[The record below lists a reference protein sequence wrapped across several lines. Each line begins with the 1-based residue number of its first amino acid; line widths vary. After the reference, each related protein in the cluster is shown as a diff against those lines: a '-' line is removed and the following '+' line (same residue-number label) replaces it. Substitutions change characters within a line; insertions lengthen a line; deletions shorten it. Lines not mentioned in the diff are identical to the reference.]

1 MTTLRNAWKIPELRR
16 KLLFT
21 LFILVIYRLGAAI
34 YIPYINHSALEA
46 WKETA
51 AGSILEY
58 LNIISGDAFSK
69 ATLFALSISP
79 YITASIVMQLLC
91 VAIKPLEELSKS
103 GEEGR
108 KKINNY
114 TRYVTVALGL
124 LTSIGY
130 YFLMRNTYQVVTGD
144 GKTVFGAIVMISCY
158 CAGAALIMW
167 LAEKIN
173 ESGIGNGISIIL
185 FANIVSS
192 IPGMIETSVVA
203 NIRTGIT
210 NIQNGSTVKGIFGI
224 IAVLVGI
231 VAVLAAV
238 AFVVFITE
246 SERRL
251 PVQYAKR
258 VVGRKQYGGQT
269 TYLPIKA
276 NANGVMPLIFAMTV
290 MNVPQMI
297 VEFVSKD
304 SGFRTFYENYLAAG
318 TVVYYIIYAL
328 LIVAFAYFYTT
339 ISFNPVEI
347 SKNLQQNGG
356 TIPGRR
362 PGKDTGDYIKRISNR
377 LTLFGAL
384 FLMVIA
390 IVPSVLLGLFNLD
403 TALSAFGPTSI
414 LIMISVALETS
425 ATLESMM
432 LMRHY
437 KGFLG

>member
-1 MTTLRNAWKIPELRR
+1 MFRTLVNAWKSKDIRTKILYT
-16 KLLFT
+16 LL
-21 LFILVIYRLGAAI
+21 LILLYRLGSYIAI
-34 YIPYINHSALEA
+34 PGVNTASIASSLENYVA
-46 WKETA
+46 VGGFMNLFT
-51 AGSILEY
+51 G
-58 LNIISGDAFSK
+58 GAFSRYS
-69 ATLFALSISP
+69 LFAMGISP
-79 YITASIVMQLLC
+79 YINASIIIQLLT
-91 VAIKPLEELSKS
+91 VAIPALERLSK
-103 GEEGR
+103 EEDGR
-108 KKINNY
+108 SKIEKI
-114 TRYVTVALGL
+114 TRYVGIGLALVQSVSIILAFGEDAVTNASFLTYATIGICCTAGTAL
-124 LTSIGY
+124 L
-130 YFLMRNTYQVVTGD
+130 
-144 GKTVFGAIVMISCY
+144 
-158 CAGAALIMW
+158 MW
-167 LAEKIN
+167 MGERITDK
-173 ESGIGNGISIIL
+173 GIGNGISFLI
-185 FANIVSS
+185 FASIVSS
-192 IPGMIETSVVA
+192 VLPTIIDIVKQVFVMGTYQWWALPILIVV
-203 NIRTGIT
+203 
-210 NIQNGSTVKGIFGI
+210 
-224 IAVLVGI
+224 VLVLTVGI
-231 VAVLAAV
+231 VMVDRA
-238 AFVVFITE
+238 
-246 SERRL
+246 ERRI
-251 PVQYAKR
+251 PIQYAKR

-297 VEFVSKD
+297 VEFVSKE

-403 TALSAFGPTSI
+403 KALSAFGPTSV

>member
-1 MTTLRNAWKIPELRR
+1 MFRTLVNAWKSKDIRTKILYT
-16 KLLFT
+16 LL
-21 LFILVIYRLGAAI
+21 LILLYRLGSYIAIPGVNTASIAA
-34 YIPYINHSALEA
+34 SLENYVA
-46 WKETA
+46 VGGFMNLFT
-51 AGSILEY
+51 G
-58 LNIISGDAFSK
+58 GAFSRYS
-69 ATLFALSISP
+69 LFAMGISP
-79 YITASIVMQLLC
+79 YINASIIMQLLT
-91 VAIKPLEELSKS
+91 VAIPALERLSK
-103 GEEGR
+103 EEDGR
-108 KKINNY
+108 SKIEKI
-114 TRYVTVALGL
+114 TRYVGIGLALVQSVSIILAFGEDAVTNANFLTYATIGICCTAGTAL
-124 LTSIGY
+124 L
-130 YFLMRNTYQVVTGD
+130 
-144 GKTVFGAIVMISCY
+144 
-158 CAGAALIMW
+158 MW
-167 LAEKIN
+167 MGERITDK
-173 ESGIGNGISIIL
+173 GIGNGISFLI
-185 FANIVSS
+185 FASIVSS
-192 IPGMIETSVVA
+192 VLPTIIDIVKQVFVMGTYQWWALPILIVV
-203 NIRTGIT
+203 
-210 NIQNGSTVKGIFGI
+210 
-224 IAVLVGI
+224 VLVLTVGI
-231 VAVLAAV
+231 VMVDRA
-238 AFVVFITE
+238 
-246 SERRL
+246 ERRI
-251 PVQYAKR
+251 PIQYAKR

-276 NANGVMPLIFAMTV
+276 HANGVMPLIFAMTV

>member
-1 MTTLRNAWKIPELRR
+1 MFRTLVNAWKSKDIRTKILYT
-16 KLLFT
+16 LL
-21 LFILVIYRLGAAI
+21 LILLYRLGSYIAIPGVNTASIAA
-34 YIPYINHSALEA
+34 SLENYVA
-46 WKETA
+46 VGGFMNLFT
-51 AGSILEY
+51 G
-58 LNIISGDAFSK
+58 GAFSRYS
-69 ATLFALSISP
+69 LFAMGISP
-79 YITASIVMQLLC
+79 YINASIIMQLLT
-91 VAIKPLEELSKS
+91 VAIPALERLSK
-103 GEEGR
+103 EEDGR
-108 KKINNY
+108 SKIEKI
-114 TRYVTVALGL
+114 TRYVGIGLALVQSVSIILAFGEDAVTNANFLTYATIGICCTAGTAL
-124 LTSIGY
+124 L
-130 YFLMRNTYQVVTGD
+130 
-144 GKTVFGAIVMISCY
+144 
-158 CAGAALIMW
+158 MW
-167 LAEKIN
+167 MGERITDK
-173 ESGIGNGISIIL
+173 GIGNGISFLI
-185 FANIVSS
+185 FASIVSS
-192 IPGMIETSVVA
+192 VLPTIIDIVKQVFVMGTYQWWALPILIVV
-203 NIRTGIT
+203 
-210 NIQNGSTVKGIFGI
+210 
-224 IAVLVGI
+224 VLVLTVGI
-231 VAVLAAV
+231 VMVDRA
-238 AFVVFITE
+238 
-246 SERRL
+246 ERRI
-251 PVQYAKR
+251 PIQYAKR

-297 VEFVSKD
+297 VEFVSKV

>member
-1 MTTLRNAWKIPELRR
+1 MFRTLVNAWKSKDIRTKILYT
-16 KLLFT
+16 LL
-21 LFILVIYRLGAAI
+21 LILLYRLGSYIAI
-34 YIPYINHSALEA
+34 PGVNTASIASSLENYVA
-46 WKETA
+46 VGGFMNLFT
-51 AGSILEY
+51 G
-58 LNIISGDAFSK
+58 GAFSRYS
-69 ATLFALSISP
+69 LFAMGISP
-79 YITASIVMQLLC
+79 YINASIIIQLLT
-91 VAIKPLEELSKS
+91 VAIPALERLSK
-103 GEEGR
+103 EEDGR
-108 KKINNY
+108 SKIEKI
-114 TRYVTVALGL
+114 TRYVGIGLALVQSVSIILAFGEDAVTNASFLTYATIGICCTAGTAL
-124 LTSIGY
+124 L
-130 YFLMRNTYQVVTGD
+130 
-144 GKTVFGAIVMISCY
+144 
-158 CAGAALIMW
+158 MW
-167 LAEKIN
+167 MGERITDK
-173 ESGIGNGISIIL
+173 GIGNGISFLI
-185 FANIVSS
+185 FASIVSS
-192 IPGMIETSVVA
+192 VLPTIIDIVKQVFVMGTYQWWALPILIVV
-203 NIRTGIT
+203 
-210 NIQNGSTVKGIFGI
+210 
-224 IAVLVGI
+224 VLVLTVGI
-231 VAVLAAV
+231 VMVDRA
-238 AFVVFITE
+238 
-246 SERRL
+246 ERRI
-251 PVQYAKR
+251 PIQYAKR

-297 VEFVSKD
+297 VEFVSKE

-403 TALSAFGPTSI
+403 KALSAFGPTSI

>member
-1 MTTLRNAWKIPELRR
+1 MFRTLVNAWKSKDIRTKILYT
-16 KLLFT
+16 LL
-21 LFILVIYRLGAAI
+21 LILLYRLGSYIAIPGVNTASIAA
-34 YIPYINHSALEA
+34 SLENYVA
-46 WKETA
+46 VGGFMNLFT
-51 AGSILEY
+51 G
-58 LNIISGDAFSK
+58 GAFSRYS
-69 ATLFALSISP
+69 LFAMGISP
-79 YITASIVMQLLC
+79 YINASIIIQLLT
-91 VAIKPLEELSKS
+91 VAIPALERLSK
-103 GEEGR
+103 EEDGR
-108 KKINNY
+108 SKIEKI
-114 TRYVTVALGL
+114 TRYVGIGLALVQSVSIILAFGKDAVTNANFLTYATIGICCTAGTAL
-124 LTSIGY
+124 L
-130 YFLMRNTYQVVTGD
+130 
-144 GKTVFGAIVMISCY
+144 
-158 CAGAALIMW
+158 MW
-167 LAEKIN
+167 MGERITDK
-173 ESGIGNGISIIL
+173 GIGNGISFLI
-185 FANIVSS
+185 FASIVSS
-192 IPGMIETSVVA
+192 VLPTIIDIVKQVFVMGTYQWWALPILIVV
-203 NIRTGIT
+203 
-210 NIQNGSTVKGIFGI
+210 
-224 IAVLVGI
+224 VLVLTVGI
-231 VAVLAAV
+231 VMVDRA
-238 AFVVFITE
+238 
-246 SERRL
+246 ERRI
-251 PVQYAKR
+251 PIQYAKR

-297 VEFVSKD
+297 VEFVSKE

-403 TALSAFGPTSI
+403 KALSAFGPTSV

>member
-1 MTTLRNAWKIPELRR
+1 MFRTLVNAWKSKDIRTKILYT
-16 KLLFT
+16 LL
-21 LFILVIYRLGAAI
+21 LILLYRLGSYIAIPGVNTASIAA
-34 YIPYINHSALEA
+34 SLENYVA
-46 WKETA
+46 VGGFMNLFT
-51 AGSILEY
+51 G
-58 LNIISGDAFSK
+58 GAFSRYS
-69 ATLFALSISP
+69 LFAMGISP
-79 YITASIVMQLLC
+79 YINASIIMQLLT
-91 VAIKPLEELSKS
+91 VAIPALERLSK
-103 GEEGR
+103 EEDGR
-108 KKINNY
+108 SKIEKI
-114 TRYVTVALGL
+114 TRYVGIGLALVQSVSIILAFGEDAVTNANFLTYATIGICCTAGTAL
-124 LTSIGY
+124 L
-130 YFLMRNTYQVVTGD
+130 
-144 GKTVFGAIVMISCY
+144 
-158 CAGAALIMW
+158 MW
-167 LAEKIN
+167 MGERITDK
-173 ESGIGNGISIIL
+173 GIGNGISFLI
-185 FANIVSS
+185 FASIVSS
-192 IPGMIETSVVA
+192 VLPTIIDIVKRVFVMGTYQWWALPILIVV
-203 NIRTGIT
+203 
-210 NIQNGSTVKGIFGI
+210 
-224 IAVLVGI
+224 VLVLTVGI
-231 VAVLAAV
+231 VMVDRA
-238 AFVVFITE
+238 
-246 SERRL
+246 ERRI
-251 PVQYAKR
+251 PIQYAKR

>member
-1 MTTLRNAWKIPELRR
+1 MFRTLVNAWKSKDIRTKILYT
-16 KLLFT
+16 LL
-21 LFILVIYRLGAAI
+21 LILLYRLGSFIAI
-34 YIPYINHSALEA
+34 PGVN
-46 WKETA
+46 TA
-51 AGSILEY
+51 SITESLKNY
-58 LNIISGDAFSK
+58 VAVGGFMNLFTGGAFSRYS
-69 ATLFALSISP
+69 LFAMGISP
-79 YITASIVMQLLC
+79 YINASIIIQLLT
-91 VAIKPLEELSKS
+91 VAIPALERLSK
-103 GEEGR
+103 EEDGR
-108 KKINNY
+108 SKIEKI
-114 TRYVTVALGL
+114 TRYVGIGLALVQSVSIILAFGEDAVTNANFLTYATIGICCTAGTAL
-124 LTSIGY
+124 L
-130 YFLMRNTYQVVTGD
+130 
-144 GKTVFGAIVMISCY
+144 
-158 CAGAALIMW
+158 MW
-167 LAEKIN
+167 MGERITDK
-173 ESGIGNGISIIL
+173 GIGNGISFLI
-185 FANIVSS
+185 FASIVSS
-192 IPGMIETSVVA
+192 VLPTIIDIVKQVFGGRYLWWALPILIVV
-203 NIRTGIT
+203 
-210 NIQNGSTVKGIFGI
+210 
-224 IAVLVGI
+224 VLVLTVGI
-231 VAVLAAV
+231 VMVDRA
-238 AFVVFITE
+238 
-246 SERRL
+246 ERRI
-251 PVQYAKR
+251 PIQYAKR

-403 TALSAFGPTSI
+403 TALSAFGPTSV

>member
-1 MTTLRNAWKIPELRR
+1 MFRTLVNAWKSKDIRTKILYT
-16 KLLFT
+16 LL
-21 LFILVIYRLGAAI
+21 LILLYRLGSYIAIPGVNTASIAA
-34 YIPYINHSALEA
+34 SLENYVA
-46 WKETA
+46 VGGFMNLFT
-51 AGSILEY
+51 G
-58 LNIISGDAFSK
+58 GAFSRYS
-69 ATLFALSISP
+69 LFAMGISP
-79 YITASIVMQLLC
+79 YINASIIMQLLT
-91 VAIKPLEELSKS
+91 VAIPALERLSK
-103 GEEGR
+103 EEDGR
-108 KKINNY
+108 SKIEKI
-114 TRYVTVALGL
+114 TRYVGIGLALVQSVSIILAFGEDAVTNANFLTYATIGICCTAGTAL
-124 LTSIGY
+124 L
-130 YFLMRNTYQVVTGD
+130 
-144 GKTVFGAIVMISCY
+144 
-158 CAGAALIMW
+158 MW
-167 LAEKIN
+167 MGERITDK
-173 ESGIGNGISIIL
+173 GIGNGISFLI
-185 FANIVSS
+185 FASIVSS
-192 IPGMIETSVVA
+192 VLPTIIDIVKKVFVMGTYQWWALPILIVV
-203 NIRTGIT
+203 
-210 NIQNGSTVKGIFGI
+210 
-224 IAVLVGI
+224 VLVLTVGI
-231 VAVLAAV
+231 VMVDRA
-238 AFVVFITE
+238 
-246 SERRL
+246 ERRI
-251 PVQYAKR
+251 PIQYAKR

>member
-1 MTTLRNAWKIPELRR
+1 MFRTLVNAWKSKDIRTKILYT
-16 KLLFT
+16 LL
-21 LFILVIYRLGAAI
+21 LILLYRLGSYIAIPGVNTASIAA
-34 YIPYINHSALEA
+34 SLENYVA
-46 WKETA
+46 VGGFMNLFT
-51 AGSILEY
+51 G
-58 LNIISGDAFSK
+58 GAFSRYS
-69 ATLFALSISP
+69 LFAMGISP
-79 YITASIVMQLLC
+79 YINASIIIQLLT
-91 VAIKPLEELSKS
+91 VAIPALERLSK
-103 GEEGR
+103 EEDGR
-108 KKINNY
+108 SKIEKI
-114 TRYVTVALGL
+114 TRYVGIGLALVQSVSIILAFGEDAVTNANFLTYATIGICCTAGTAL
-124 LTSIGY
+124 L
-130 YFLMRNTYQVVTGD
+130 
-144 GKTVFGAIVMISCY
+144 
-158 CAGAALIMW
+158 MW
-167 LAEKIN
+167 MGERITDK
-173 ESGIGNGISIIL
+173 GIGNGISFLI
-185 FANIVSS
+185 FASIVSS
-192 IPGMIETSVVA
+192 VLPTIIDIVKQVFVMGTYQWWALPILIVV
-203 NIRTGIT
+203 
-210 NIQNGSTVKGIFGI
+210 
-224 IAVLVGI
+224 VLVLTVGI
-231 VAVLAAV
+231 VMVDRA
-238 AFVVFITE
+238 
-246 SERRL
+246 ERRI
-251 PVQYAKR
+251 PIQYAKR

-403 TALSAFGPTSI
+403 KALSAFGPTSI

>member
-1 MTTLRNAWKIPELRR
+1 MFRTLVNAWKSKDIRTKILYT
-16 KLLFT
+16 LL
-21 LFILVIYRLGAAI
+21 LILLYRLGSYIAIPGVNTASIAA
-34 YIPYINHSALEA
+34 SLENYVA
-46 WKETA
+46 VGGFMNLFT
-51 AGSILEY
+51 G
-58 LNIISGDAFSK
+58 GAFSRYS
-69 ATLFALSISP
+69 LFAMGISP
-79 YITASIVMQLLC
+79 YINASIIMQLLT
-91 VAIKPLEELSKS
+91 VAIPALERLSK
-103 GEEGR
+103 EEDGR
-108 KKINNY
+108 SKIEKI
-114 TRYVTVALGL
+114 TRYVGIGLALVQSVSIILAFGEDAVTNANFLTYATIGICCTAGTAL
-124 LTSIGY
+124 L
-130 YFLMRNTYQVVTGD
+130 
-144 GKTVFGAIVMISCY
+144 
-158 CAGAALIMW
+158 MW
-167 LAEKIN
+167 MGERITDK
-173 ESGIGNGISIIL
+173 GIGNGISFLI
-185 FANIVSS
+185 FASIVSS
-192 IPGMIETSVVA
+192 VLPTIIDIVKQVFVMGTYQWWALPILIVV
-203 NIRTGIT
+203 
-210 NIQNGSTVKGIFGI
+210 
-224 IAVLVGI
+224 VLVLTVGI
-231 VAVLAAV
+231 VMVDRA
-238 AFVVFITE
+238 
-246 SERRL
+246 ERRI
-251 PVQYAKR
+251 PIQYAKR

-403 TALSAFGPTSI
+403 KALSAFGPTSI
-414 LIMISVALETS
+414 LNMISVALETS

>member
-1 MTTLRNAWKIPELRR
+1 MFRTLVNAWKSKDIRTKILYT
-16 KLLFT
+16 LL
-21 LFILVIYRLGAAI
+21 LILLYRLGSYIAIPGVNTASIAA
-34 YIPYINHSALEA
+34 SLENYVA
-46 WKETA
+46 VGGFMNLFT
-51 AGSILEY
+51 G
-58 LNIISGDAFSK
+58 GAFSRYS
-69 ATLFALSISP
+69 LFAMGISP
-79 YITASIVMQLLC
+79 YINASIIIQLLT
-91 VAIKPLEELSKS
+91 VAIPALERLSK
-103 GEEGR
+103 EEDGR
-108 KKINNY
+108 SKIEKI
-114 TRYVTVALGL
+114 TRYVGIGLALVQSVSIILAFGEDAVTNANFLTYATIGICCTAGTAL
-124 LTSIGY
+124 L
-130 YFLMRNTYQVVTGD
+130 
-144 GKTVFGAIVMISCY
+144 
-158 CAGAALIMW
+158 MW
-167 LAEKIN
+167 MGERITDK
-173 ESGIGNGISIIL
+173 GIGNGISFLI
-185 FANIVSS
+185 FASIVSS
-192 IPGMIETSVVA
+192 VLPTIIDIVKQVFVMGTYQWWALPILIVV
-203 NIRTGIT
+203 
-210 NIQNGSTVKGIFGI
+210 
-224 IAVLVGI
+224 VLVLTVGI
-231 VAVLAAV
+231 VMVDRA
-238 AFVVFITE
+238 
-246 SERRL
+246 ERRI
-251 PVQYAKR
+251 PIQYAKR

>member
-1 MTTLRNAWKIPELRR
+1 MLRTLVNAWKSKDIRTKILYT
-16 KLLFT
+16 LL
-21 LFILVIYRLGAAI
+21 LILLYRLGSYIAIPGVNTASIAA
-34 YIPYINHSALEA
+34 SLENYVA
-46 WKETA
+46 VGGFMNLFT
-51 AGSILEY
+51 G
-58 LNIISGDAFSK
+58 GAFSRYS
-69 ATLFALSISP
+69 LFAMGISP
-79 YITASIVMQLLC
+79 YINASIIMQLLT
-91 VAIKPLEELSKS
+91 VAIPALERLSK
-103 GEEGR
+103 EEDGR
-108 KKINNY
+108 SKIEKI
-114 TRYVTVALGL
+114 TRYVGIGLALVQSVSIILAFGEDAVTNANFLTYATIGICCTAGTAL
-124 LTSIGY
+124 L
-130 YFLMRNTYQVVTGD
+130 
-144 GKTVFGAIVMISCY
+144 
-158 CAGAALIMW
+158 MW
-167 LAEKIN
+167 MGERITDK
-173 ESGIGNGISIIL
+173 GIGNGISFLI
-185 FANIVSS
+185 FASIVSS
-192 IPGMIETSVVA
+192 VLPTIIDIVKQVFVMGTYQWWALPILIVV
-203 NIRTGIT
+203 
-210 NIQNGSTVKGIFGI
+210 
-224 IAVLVGI
+224 VLVLTVGI
-231 VAVLAAV
+231 VMVDRA
-238 AFVVFITE
+238 
-246 SERRL
+246 ERRI
-251 PVQYAKR
+251 PIQYAKR

>member
-1 MTTLRNAWKIPELRR
+1 MFRTLVNAWKSKDIRTKILYT
-16 KLLFT
+16 LL
-21 LFILVIYRLGAAI
+21 LILLYRLGSYIAIPGVNTASIAA
-34 YIPYINHSALEA
+34 SLENYVA
-46 WKETA
+46 VGGFMNLFT
-51 AGSILEY
+51 G
-58 LNIISGDAFSK
+58 GAFSRYS
-69 ATLFALSISP
+69 LFAMGISP
-79 YITASIVMQLLC
+79 YINASIIMQLLT
-91 VAIKPLEELSKS
+91 VAIPALERLSK
-103 GEEGR
+103 EEDGR
-108 KKINNY
+108 SKIEKI
-114 TRYVTVALGL
+114 TRYVGIGLALVQSVSIILAFGEDAVTNANFLTYATIGICCTAGTAL
-124 LTSIGY
+124 L
-130 YFLMRNTYQVVTGD
+130 
-144 GKTVFGAIVMISCY
+144 
-158 CAGAALIMW
+158 MW
-167 LAEKIN
+167 MGERITDK
-173 ESGIGNGISIIL
+173 GIGNGISFLI
-185 FANIVSS
+185 FASIVSS
-192 IPGMIETSVVA
+192 VLPTIIDIVKQVFVMGTYQWWALPILIVV
-203 NIRTGIT
+203 
-210 NIQNGSTVKGIFGI
+210 
-224 IAVLVGI
+224 VLVLTVGI
-231 VAVLAAV
+231 VMVDRA
-238 AFVVFITE
+238 
-246 SERRL
+246 ERRI
-251 PVQYAKR
+251 PIQYAKR

-437 KGFLG
+437 KEFLG

>member
-1 MTTLRNAWKIPELRR
+1 MFMTLVNAWKSKDIRTKILYT
-16 KLLFT
+16 LL
-21 LFILVIYRLGAAI
+21 LILLYRLGSYIAIPGVNTASIAA
-34 YIPYINHSALEA
+34 SLENYVA
-46 WKETA
+46 VGGFMNLFT
-51 AGSILEY
+51 G
-58 LNIISGDAFSK
+58 GAFSRYS
-69 ATLFALSISP
+69 LFAMGISP
-79 YITASIVMQLLC
+79 YINASIIMQLLT
-91 VAIKPLEELSKS
+91 VAIPALERLSK
-103 GEEGR
+103 EEDGR
-108 KKINNY
+108 SKIEKI
-114 TRYVTVALGL
+114 TRYVGIGLALVQSVSIILAFGEDAVTNANFLTYATIGICCTAGTAL
-124 LTSIGY
+124 L
-130 YFLMRNTYQVVTGD
+130 
-144 GKTVFGAIVMISCY
+144 
-158 CAGAALIMW
+158 MW
-167 LAEKIN
+167 MGERITDK
-173 ESGIGNGISIIL
+173 GIGNGISFLI
-185 FANIVSS
+185 FASIVSS
-192 IPGMIETSVVA
+192 VLPTIIDIVKRVFVMGTYQWWALPILIVV
-203 NIRTGIT
+203 
-210 NIQNGSTVKGIFGI
+210 
-224 IAVLVGI
+224 VLVLTVGI
-231 VAVLAAV
+231 VMVDRA
-238 AFVVFITE
+238 
-246 SERRL
+246 ERRI
-251 PVQYAKR
+251 PIQYAKR

>member
-1 MTTLRNAWKIPELRR
+1 MFRTLVNAWKSKDLRTKR
-16 KLLFT
+16 LYTLL
-21 LFILVIYRLGAAI
+21 LILLYRLGSYITIPGVNTASIAA
-34 YIPYINHSALEA
+34 SLENYVA
-46 WKETA
+46 VGGFMNLFT
-51 AGSILEY
+51 G
-58 LNIISGDAFSK
+58 GAFSRYS
-69 ATLFALSISP
+69 LFAMGISP
-79 YITASIVMQLLC
+79 YINASIIMQLLT
-91 VAIKPLEELSKS
+91 VAIPALERLSK
-103 GEEGR
+103 EEDGR
-108 KKINNY
+108 SKIEKI
-114 TRYVTVALGL
+114 TRYVGIGLALVQSVSIILAFGEDAVTNANFLTYATIGICCTAGTAL
-124 LTSIGY
+124 L
-130 YFLMRNTYQVVTGD
+130 
-144 GKTVFGAIVMISCY
+144 
-158 CAGAALIMW
+158 MW
-167 LAEKIN
+167 MGERITDK
-173 ESGIGNGISIIL
+173 GIGNGISFLI
-185 FANIVSS
+185 FASIVSS
-192 IPGMIETSVVA
+192 VLPTIIDIVKQVFVMGTYQWWALPILIVV
-203 NIRTGIT
+203 
-210 NIQNGSTVKGIFGI
+210 
-224 IAVLVGI
+224 VLVLTVGI
-231 VAVLAAV
+231 VMVDRA
-238 AFVVFITE
+238 
-246 SERRL
+246 ERRI
-251 PVQYAKR
+251 PIQYAKR

>member
-1 MTTLRNAWKIPELRR
+1 MFRTLVNAWKSKDIRTKILYT
-16 KLLFT
+16 LL
-21 LFILVIYRLGAAI
+21 LILLYRLGSYIAI
-34 YIPYINHSALEA
+34 PGVNTASIASSLENYVA
-46 WKETA
+46 VGGFMNLFT
-51 AGSILEY
+51 G
-58 LNIISGDAFSK
+58 GAFSRYS
-69 ATLFALSISP
+69 LFAMGISP
-79 YITASIVMQLLC
+79 YINASIIIQLLT
-91 VAIKPLEELSKS
+91 VAIPALERLSK
-103 GEEGR
+103 EEDGR
-108 KKINNY
+108 SKIEKI
-114 TRYVTVALGL
+114 TRYVGIGLALVQSVSIILAFGEDAVTNASFLTYATIGICCTAGTAL
-124 LTSIGY
+124 L
-130 YFLMRNTYQVVTGD
+130 
-144 GKTVFGAIVMISCY
+144 
-158 CAGAALIMW
+158 MW
-167 LAEKIN
+167 MGERITDK
-173 ESGIGNGISIIL
+173 GIGNGISFLI
-185 FANIVSS
+185 FASIVSS
-192 IPGMIETSVVA
+192 VLPTIIDIVKQVFVMGKYQWWALPILIVV
-203 NIRTGIT
+203 
-210 NIQNGSTVKGIFGI
+210 
-224 IAVLVGI
+224 VLVLTVGI
-231 VAVLAAV
+231 VMVDRA
-238 AFVVFITE
+238 
-246 SERRL
+246 ERRI
-251 PVQYAKR
+251 PIQYAKR

-297 VEFVSKD
+297 VEFVSKE

-403 TALSAFGPTSI
+403 KALSAFGPTSV

>member
-1 MTTLRNAWKIPELRR
+1 MMFRTLVNAWKSKDIRTKILYT
-16 KLLFT
+16 LL
-21 LFILVIYRLGAAI
+21 LILLYRLGSYIAIPGVNTASIAA
-34 YIPYINHSALEA
+34 SLENYVA
-46 WKETA
+46 VGGFMNLFT
-51 AGSILEY
+51 G
-58 LNIISGDAFSK
+58 GAFSRYS
-69 ATLFALSISP
+69 LFAMGISP
-79 YITASIVMQLLC
+79 YINASIIMQLLT
-91 VAIKPLEELSKS
+91 VAIPALERLSK
-103 GEEGR
+103 EEDGR
-108 KKINNY
+108 SKIEKI
-114 TRYVTVALGL
+114 TRYVGIGLALVQSVSIILAFGEDAVTNANFLTYATIGICCTAGTAL
-124 LTSIGY
+124 L
-130 YFLMRNTYQVVTGD
+130 
-144 GKTVFGAIVMISCY
+144 
-158 CAGAALIMW
+158 MW
-167 LAEKIN
+167 MGERITDK
-173 ESGIGNGISIIL
+173 GIGNGISFLI
-185 FANIVSS
+185 FASIVSS
-192 IPGMIETSVVA
+192 VLPTIIDIVKQVFVMGTYQWWALPILIVV
-203 NIRTGIT
+203 
-210 NIQNGSTVKGIFGI
+210 
-224 IAVLVGI
+224 VLVLTVGI
-231 VAVLAAV
+231 VMVDRA
-238 AFVVFITE
+238 
-246 SERRL
+246 ERRI
-251 PVQYAKR
+251 PIQYAKR

-403 TALSAFGPTSI
+403 KALSAFGPTSI

>member
-1 MTTLRNAWKIPELRR
+1 MFRTLVNAWKSKDIRTKILYT
-16 KLLFT
+16 LL
-21 LFILVIYRLGAAI
+21 LILLYRLGSYIAIPGVNTASIAA
-34 YIPYINHSALEA
+34 SLENYVA
-46 WKETA
+46 VGGFMNLFT
-51 AGSILEY
+51 G
-58 LNIISGDAFSK
+58 GAFSRYS
-69 ATLFALSISP
+69 LFAMGISP
-79 YITASIVMQLLC
+79 YINASIIMQLLT
-91 VAIKPLEELSKS
+91 VAIPALERLSK
-103 GEEGR
+103 EEDGR
-108 KKINNY
+108 SKIEKI
-114 TRYVTVALGL
+114 TRYVGIGLALVQSVSIILAFGEDAVTNANFLTYATIGICCTAGTAL
-124 LTSIGY
+124 L
-130 YFLMRNTYQVVTGD
+130 
-144 GKTVFGAIVMISCY
+144 
-158 CAGAALIMW
+158 MW
-167 LAEKIN
+167 MGERITDK
-173 ESGIGNGISIIL
+173 GIGNGISFLI
-185 FANIVSS
+185 FASIVSS
-192 IPGMIETSVVA
+192 VLPTIIDIVKQVFVMGTYQWWALPILIVV
-203 NIRTGIT
+203 
-210 NIQNGSTVKGIFGI
+210 
-224 IAVLVGI
+224 VLVLTVGI
-231 VAVLAAV
+231 VMVDRA
-238 AFVVFITE
+238 
-246 SERRL
+246 ERRI
-251 PVQYAKR
+251 PIQYAKR

-403 TALSAFGPTSI
+403 KALSAFGPTSV

>member
-1 MTTLRNAWKIPELRR
+1 MFRTLVNAWKSKDIRTKILYT
-16 KLLFT
+16 LL
-21 LFILVIYRLGAAI
+21 LILLYRLGSYIAIPGVNTASIAA
-34 YIPYINHSALEA
+34 SLENYVA
-46 WKETA
+46 VGGFMNLFT
-51 AGSILEY
+51 G
-58 LNIISGDAFSK
+58 GAFSRYS
-69 ATLFALSISP
+69 LFAMGISP
-79 YITASIVMQLLC
+79 YINASIIMQLLT
-91 VAIKPLEELSKS
+91 VAIPALERLSK
-103 GEEGR
+103 EEDGR
-108 KKINNY
+108 SKIEKI
-114 TRYVTVALGL
+114 TRYVGIGLALVQSVSIILAFGEDAVTNASFLTYATIGICCTAGTAL
-124 LTSIGY
+124 L
-130 YFLMRNTYQVVTGD
+130 
-144 GKTVFGAIVMISCY
+144 
-158 CAGAALIMW
+158 MW
-167 LAEKIN
+167 MGERITDK
-173 ESGIGNGISIIL
+173 GIGNGISFLI
-185 FANIVSS
+185 FASIVSS
-192 IPGMIETSVVA
+192 VLPTIIDIVKQVFVMGTYQWWALPILIVV
-203 NIRTGIT
+203 
-210 NIQNGSTVKGIFGI
+210 
-224 IAVLVGI
+224 VLVLTVGI
-231 VAVLAAV
+231 VMVDRA
-238 AFVVFITE
+238 
-246 SERRL
+246 ERRI
-251 PVQYAKR
+251 PIQYAKR

>member
-1 MTTLRNAWKIPELRR
+1 MFRTLVNAWKSKDIRTKILYT
-16 KLLFT
+16 LL
-21 LFILVIYRLGAAI
+21 LILLYRLGSYIAI
-34 YIPYINHSALEA
+34 PGVN
-46 WKETA
+46 TA
-51 AGSILEY
+51 
-58 LNIISGDAFSK
+58 IITESLKNNYELIGGFMNLFTGGAFSRYS
-69 ATLFALSISP
+69 LFAMGISP
-79 YITASIVMQLLC
+79 YINASIIMQLLT
-91 VAIKPLEELSKS
+91 VAIPALERLSK
-103 GEEGR
+103 EEDGR
-108 KKINNY
+108 SKIEKI
-114 TRYVTVALGL
+114 TRYVGIGLALVQSVSIILAFGEDAVTNANFLTYATIGICCTAGTAL
-124 LTSIGY
+124 L
-130 YFLMRNTYQVVTGD
+130 
-144 GKTVFGAIVMISCY
+144 
-158 CAGAALIMW
+158 MW
-167 LAEKIN
+167 MGERITDK
-173 ESGIGNGISIIL
+173 GIGNGISFLI
-185 FANIVSS
+185 FASIVSS
-192 IPGMIETSVVA
+192 VPPTISNIVDQVFKSGRYYWWALPILIVV
-203 NIRTGIT
+203 
-210 NIQNGSTVKGIFGI
+210 
-224 IAVLVGI
+224 VLVLTVGI
-231 VAVLAAV
+231 VMVDRA
-238 AFVVFITE
+238 
-246 SERRL
+246 ERRI
-251 PVQYAKR
+251 PIQYAKR

>member
-1 MTTLRNAWKIPELRR
+1 MFRTLVNAWKSKDIRTKILYT
-16 KLLFT
+16 LL
-21 LFILVIYRLGAAI
+21 LILLYRLGSYIAIPGVNTASIAA
-34 YIPYINHSALEA
+34 SLENYVA
-46 WKETA
+46 VGGFMNLFT
-51 AGSILEY
+51 G
-58 LNIISGDAFSK
+58 GAFSRYS
-69 ATLFALSISP
+69 LFAMGISP
-79 YITASIVMQLLC
+79 YINASIIMQLLT
-91 VAIKPLEELSKS
+91 VAIPALERLSK
-103 GEEGR
+103 EEDGR
-108 KKINNY
+108 SKIEKI
-114 TRYVTVALGL
+114 TRYVGIGLALVQSVSIILAFGEDAVTNANFLTYATIGICCTAGTAL
-124 LTSIGY
+124 L
-130 YFLMRNTYQVVTGD
+130 
-144 GKTVFGAIVMISCY
+144 
-158 CAGAALIMW
+158 MW
-167 LAEKIN
+167 MGERITDK
-173 ESGIGNGISIIL
+173 GIGNGISFLI
-185 FANIVSS
+185 FASIVSS
-192 IPGMIETSVVA
+192 VLPTIIDIVKQVFVMGTYQWWALPILIVV
-203 NIRTGIT
+203 
-210 NIQNGSTVKGIFGI
+210 
-224 IAVLVGI
+224 VLVLTVGI
-231 VAVLAAV
+231 VMVDRA
-238 AFVVFITE
+238 
-246 SERRL
+246 ERRI
-251 PVQYAKR
+251 PIQYAKR

-269 TYLPIKA
+269 TYLPIKANANGVMPLIKA

-403 TALSAFGPTSI
+403 KALSAFGPTSV

>member
-1 MTTLRNAWKIPELRR
+1 MFRTLVNAWKSKDIRTKILYT
-16 KLLFT
+16 LL
-21 LFILVIYRLGAAI
+21 LILLYRLGSYIAIPGVNTASIAA
-34 YIPYINHSALEA
+34 SLENYVA
-46 WKETA
+46 VGGFMNLFT
-51 AGSILEY
+51 G
-58 LNIISGDAFSK
+58 GAFSRYS
-69 ATLFALSISP
+69 LFAMGISP
-79 YITASIVMQLLC
+79 YINASIIMQLLT
-91 VAIKPLEELSKS
+91 VAIPALERLSK
-103 GEEGR
+103 EEDGR
-108 KKINNY
+108 SKIEKI
-114 TRYVTVALGL
+114 TRYVGIGLALVQSVSIILAFGEDAVTNANFLTYATIGICCTAGTAL
-124 LTSIGY
+124 L
-130 YFLMRNTYQVVTGD
+130 
-144 GKTVFGAIVMISCY
+144 
-158 CAGAALIMW
+158 MW
-167 LAEKIN
+167 MGERITDK
-173 ESGIGNGISIIL
+173 GIGNGISFLI
-185 FANIVSS
+185 FASIVSS
-192 IPGMIETSVVA
+192 VLPTIIDIVKQVFVMGTYQWWALPILIVV
-203 NIRTGIT
+203 
-210 NIQNGSTVKGIFGI
+210 
-224 IAVLVGI
+224 VLVLTVGI
-231 VAVLAAV
+231 VMVDRA
-238 AFVVFITE
+238 
-246 SERRL
+246 ERRI
-251 PVQYAKR
+251 PIQYAKR

-297 VEFVSKD
+297 VEFISKD

-403 TALSAFGPTSI
+403 KALSAFGPTSI

>member
-1 MTTLRNAWKIPELRR
+1 MFRTLVNAWKSKDIRTKILYT
-16 KLLFT
+16 LL
-21 LFILVIYRLGAAI
+21 LILLYRLGSYIAIPGVNTASIAA
-34 YIPYINHSALEA
+34 SLENYVA
-46 WKETA
+46 VGGFMNLFT
-51 AGSILEY
+51 G
-58 LNIISGDAFSK
+58 GAFSRYS
-69 ATLFALSISP
+69 LFAMGISP
-79 YITASIVMQLLC
+79 YINASIIMQLLT
-91 VAIKPLEELSKS
+91 VAIPALERLSK
-103 GEEGR
+103 EEDGR
-108 KKINNY
+108 SKIEKI
-114 TRYVTVALGL
+114 TRYVGIGLALVQSVSIILAFGEDAVTNANFLTYATIGICCTAGTAL
-124 LTSIGY
+124 L
-130 YFLMRNTYQVVTGD
+130 
-144 GKTVFGAIVMISCY
+144 
-158 CAGAALIMW
+158 MW
-167 LAEKIN
+167 MGERITDK
-173 ESGIGNGISIIL
+173 GIGNGISFLI
-185 FANIVSS
+185 FASIVSS
-192 IPGMIETSVVA
+192 VLPTIIDIVKRVFVMGTYQWWALPILIVV
-203 NIRTGIT
+203 
-210 NIQNGSTVKGIFGI
+210 
-224 IAVLVGI
+224 VLVLTIGI
-231 VAVLAAV
+231 VMVDRA
-238 AFVVFITE
+238 
-246 SERRL
+246 ERRI
-251 PVQYAKR
+251 PIQYAKR

-403 TALSAFGPTSI
+403 KALSAFGPTSI

>member
-1 MTTLRNAWKIPELRR
+1 MFRTLVNAWKSKDIRTKILYT
-16 KLLFT
+16 LL
-21 LFILVIYRLGAAI
+21 LILLYRLGSYIAIPGVNTASIAA
-34 YIPYINHSALEA
+34 SLENYVA
-46 WKETA
+46 VGGFMNLFT
-51 AGSILEY
+51 G
-58 LNIISGDAFSK
+58 GAFSRYS
-69 ATLFALSISP
+69 LFAMGISP
-79 YITASIVMQLLC
+79 YINASIIMQLLT
-91 VAIKPLEELSKS
+91 VAIPALERLSK
-103 GEEGR
+103 EEDGR
-108 KKINNY
+108 SKIEKI
-114 TRYVTVALGL
+114 TRYVGIGLALVQSVSIILAFGEDAVTNANFLTYATIGICCTAGTAL
-124 LTSIGY
+124 L
-130 YFLMRNTYQVVTGD
+130 
-144 GKTVFGAIVMISCY
+144 
-158 CAGAALIMW
+158 MW
-167 LAEKIN
+167 MGERITDK
-173 ESGIGNGISIIL
+173 GIGNGISFLI
-185 FANIVSS
+185 FASIVSS
-192 IPGMIETSVVA
+192 VLPTIIDIVKQVFVMGTYQWWALPILIVV
-203 NIRTGIT
+203 
-210 NIQNGSTVKGIFGI
+210 
-224 IAVLVGI
+224 VLVLTVGI
-231 VAVLAAV
+231 VMVDRA
-238 AFVVFITE
+238 
-246 SERRL
+246 ERRI
-251 PVQYAKR
+251 PIQYAKR

-384 FLMVIA
+384 FLMAIA

-403 TALSAFGPTSI
+403 KALSAFGPTSI

>member
-1 MTTLRNAWKIPELRR
+1 MFRTLVNAWKSKDIRTKMLYT
-16 KLLFT
+16 LL
-21 LFILVIYRLGAAI
+21 LILLYRLGSYIAIPGVNTASIAA
-34 YIPYINHSALEA
+34 SLENYVA
-46 WKETA
+46 VGGFMNLFT
-51 AGSILEY
+51 G
-58 LNIISGDAFSK
+58 GAFSRYS
-69 ATLFALSISP
+69 LFAMGISP
-79 YITASIVMQLLC
+79 YINASIIMQLLT
-91 VAIKPLEELSKS
+91 VAIPALERLSK
-103 GEEGR
+103 EEDGR
-108 KKINNY
+108 SKIEKI
-114 TRYVTVALGL
+114 TRYVGIGLALVQSVSIILAFGEDAVTNANFLTYATIGICCTAGTAL
-124 LTSIGY
+124 L
-130 YFLMRNTYQVVTGD
+130 
-144 GKTVFGAIVMISCY
+144 
-158 CAGAALIMW
+158 MW
-167 LAEKIN
+167 MGERITDK
-173 ESGIGNGISIIL
+173 GIGNGISFLI
-185 FANIVSS
+185 FASIVSS
-192 IPGMIETSVVA
+192 VLPTIIDIVKQVFVMGTYQWWALPILIVV
-203 NIRTGIT
+203 
-210 NIQNGSTVKGIFGI
+210 
-224 IAVLVGI
+224 VLVLTVGI
-231 VAVLAAV
+231 VMVDRA
-238 AFVVFITE
+238 
-246 SERRL
+246 ERRI
-251 PVQYAKR
+251 PIQYAKR

-403 TALSAFGPTSI
+403 KALSAFGPTSI

>member
-1 MTTLRNAWKIPELRR
+1 MMFRTLVNAWKSKDIRTKILYT
-16 KLLFT
+16 LL
-21 LFILVIYRLGAAI
+21 LILLYRLGSYIAIPGVNTASIAA
-34 YIPYINHSALEA
+34 SLENYVA
-46 WKETA
+46 VGGFMNLFT
-51 AGSILEY
+51 G
-58 LNIISGDAFSK
+58 GAFSRYS
-69 ATLFALSISP
+69 LFAMGISP
-79 YITASIVMQLLC
+79 YINASIIMQLLT
-91 VAIKPLEELSKS
+91 VAIPALERLSK
-103 GEEGR
+103 EEDGR
-108 KKINNY
+108 SKIEKI
-114 TRYVTVALGL
+114 TRYVGIGLALVQSVSIILAFGEDAVTNANFLTYATIGICCTAGTAL
-124 LTSIGY
+124 L
-130 YFLMRNTYQVVTGD
+130 
-144 GKTVFGAIVMISCY
+144 
-158 CAGAALIMW
+158 MW
-167 LAEKIN
+167 MGERITDK
-173 ESGIGNGISIIL
+173 GIGNGISFLI
-185 FANIVSS
+185 FASIVSS
-192 IPGMIETSVVA
+192 VLPTIIDIVKRVFVMGTYQWWALPILIVV
-203 NIRTGIT
+203 
-210 NIQNGSTVKGIFGI
+210 
-224 IAVLVGI
+224 VLVLTIGI
-231 VAVLAAV
+231 VMVDRA
-238 AFVVFITE
+238 
-246 SERRL
+246 ERRI
-251 PVQYAKR
+251 PIQYAKR

>member
-1 MTTLRNAWKIPELRR
+1 MFRTLVNAWKSKDIRTKILYT
-16 KLLFT
+16 LL
-21 LFILVIYRLGAAI
+21 LILLYRLGSYIAIPGVNTASIAA
-34 YIPYINHSALEA
+34 SLENYVA
-46 WKETA
+46 VGGFMNLFT
-51 AGSILEY
+51 G
-58 LNIISGDAFSK
+58 GAFSRYS
-69 ATLFALSISP
+69 LFEMGISP
-79 YITASIVMQLLC
+79 YINASIIMQLLT
-91 VAIKPLEELSKS
+91 VAIPALERLSK
-103 GEEGR
+103 EEDGR
-108 KKINNY
+108 SKIEKI
-114 TRYVTVALGL
+114 TRYVGIGLALVQSVSIILAFGEDAVTNANFLTYATIGICCTAGTAL
-124 LTSIGY
+124 L
-130 YFLMRNTYQVVTGD
+130 
-144 GKTVFGAIVMISCY
+144 
-158 CAGAALIMW
+158 MW
-167 LAEKIN
+167 MGERITDK
-173 ESGIGNGISIIL
+173 GIGNGISFLI
-185 FANIVSS
+185 FASIVSS
-192 IPGMIETSVVA
+192 VLPTIIDIVKQVFVMGTYQWWALPILIVV
-203 NIRTGIT
+203 
-210 NIQNGSTVKGIFGI
+210 
-224 IAVLVGI
+224 VLVLTVGI
-231 VAVLAAV
+231 VRVDRA
-238 AFVVFITE
+238 
-246 SERRL
+246 ERRI
-251 PVQYAKR
+251 PIQYAKR

>member
-1 MTTLRNAWKIPELRR
+1 MFRTLVNAWKSKDIRTKILYT
-16 KLLFT
+16 LL
-21 LFILVIYRLGAAI
+21 LILLYRLGSYIAI
-34 YIPYINHSALEA
+34 PGVN
-46 WKETA
+46 TA
-51 AGSILEY
+51 SITESLKNY
-58 LNIISGDAFSK
+58 VAVGGFMNLFTGGAFSRYS
-69 ATLFALSISP
+69 LFAMGISP
-79 YITASIVMQLLC
+79 YINASIIIQLLT
-91 VAIKPLEELSKS
+91 VAIPALERLSK
-103 GEEGR
+103 EEDGR
-108 KKINNY
+108 SKIEKI
-114 TRYVTVALGL
+114 TRYVGIGLALVQSVSIILAFGEDAVTNASFLTYATIGICCTAGTAL
-124 LTSIGY
+124 L
-130 YFLMRNTYQVVTGD
+130 
-144 GKTVFGAIVMISCY
+144 
-158 CAGAALIMW
+158 MW
-167 LAEKIN
+167 MGERITDK
-173 ESGIGNGISIIL
+173 GIGNGISFLI
-185 FANIVSS
+185 FASIVSS
-192 IPGMIETSVVA
+192 VLPTIIDIVKQVFVMGTYQWWALPILIVV
-203 NIRTGIT
+203 
-210 NIQNGSTVKGIFGI
+210 
-224 IAVLVGI
+224 VLVLTVGI
-231 VAVLAAV
+231 VMVDRA
-238 AFVVFITE
+238 
-246 SERRL
+246 ERRI
-251 PVQYAKR
+251 PIQYAKR

-297 VEFVSKD
+297 VEFVSKE

-403 TALSAFGPTSI
+403 KALSAFGPTSV

>member
-1 MTTLRNAWKIPELRR
+1 MFRTLVNAWKSKDIRTKILYT
-16 KLLFT
+16 LL
-21 LFILVIYRLGAAI
+21 LILLYRLGSYIAIPGVNTASIAA
-34 YIPYINHSALEA
+34 SLENYVA
-46 WKETA
+46 VGGFMNLFT
-51 AGSILEY
+51 G
-58 LNIISGDAFSK
+58 GAFSRYS
-69 ATLFALSISP
+69 LFAMGISP
-79 YITASIVMQLLC
+79 YINASIIIQLLT
-91 VAIKPLEELSKS
+91 VAIPALERLSK
-103 GEEGR
+103 EEDGR
-108 KKINNY
+108 SKIEKI
-114 TRYVTVALGL
+114 TRYVGIGLALVQSVSIILAFGEDAVTNASFLTYATIGICCTAGTAL
-124 LTSIGY
+124 L
-130 YFLMRNTYQVVTGD
+130 
-144 GKTVFGAIVMISCY
+144 
-158 CAGAALIMW
+158 MW
-167 LAEKIN
+167 MGERITDK
-173 ESGIGNGISIIL
+173 GIGNGISFLI
-185 FANIVSS
+185 FASIVSS
-192 IPGMIETSVVA
+192 VLPTIIDIVKQVFVMGTYQWWALPILIVV
-203 NIRTGIT
+203 
-210 NIQNGSTVKGIFGI
+210 
-224 IAVLVGI
+224 VLVLTVGI
-231 VAVLAAV
+231 VMVDRA
-238 AFVVFITE
+238 
-246 SERRL
+246 ERRI
-251 PVQYAKR
+251 PIQYAKR

-297 VEFVSKD
+297 VEFVSKE

-403 TALSAFGPTSI
+403 KALSAFGPTSV

>member
-1 MTTLRNAWKIPELRR
+1 MFRTLVNAWKSKDIRTKILYT
-16 KLLFT
+16 LL
-21 LFILVIYRLGAAI
+21 LILLYRLGSYIAIPGVNTASIAA
-34 YIPYINHSALEA
+34 SLENYVA
-46 WKETA
+46 VGGFMNLFT
-51 AGSILEY
+51 G
-58 LNIISGDAFSK
+58 GAFSRYS
-69 ATLFALSISP
+69 LFAMGISP
-79 YITASIVMQLLC
+79 YINASIIMQLLT
-91 VAIKPLEELSKS
+91 VAIPALERLSK
-103 GEEGR
+103 EEDGR
-108 KKINNY
+108 SKIEKI
-114 TRYVTVALGL
+114 TRYVGIGLALVQSVSIILAFGEDAVTNANFLTYATIGICCTAGTAL
-124 LTSIGY
+124 L
-130 YFLMRNTYQVVTGD
+130 
-144 GKTVFGAIVMISCY
+144 
-158 CAGAALIMW
+158 MW
-167 LAEKIN
+167 MGERITDK
-173 ESGIGNGISIIL
+173 GIGNGISFLI
-185 FANIVSS
+185 FASIVSS
-192 IPGMIETSVVA
+192 VLPTIIDIVKHVFVMGTYQWWALPILIVV
-203 NIRTGIT
+203 
-210 NIQNGSTVKGIFGI
+210 
-224 IAVLVGI
+224 VLVLTVGI
-231 VAVLAAV
+231 VMVDRA
-238 AFVVFITE
+238 
-246 SERRL
+246 ERRI
-251 PVQYAKR
+251 PIQYAKR

-328 LIVAFAYFYTT
+328 LIVAFAYFYMT

-403 TALSAFGPTSI
+403 KALSAFGPTSI

>member
-1 MTTLRNAWKIPELRR
+1 MFRTLVNAWKSKDIRTKILYT
-16 KLLFT
+16 LL
-21 LFILVIYRLGAAI
+21 LILLYRLGSYIAIPGVNTASIAA
-34 YIPYINHSALEA
+34 SLENYVA
-46 WKETA
+46 VGGFMNLFT
-51 AGSILEY
+51 GQ
-58 LNIISGDAFSK
+58 AFSRYS
-69 ATLFALSISP
+69 LFAMGISP
-79 YITASIVMQLLC
+79 YINASIIMQLLT
-91 VAIKPLEELSKS
+91 VAIPALERLSK
-103 GEEGR
+103 EEDGR
-108 KKINNY
+108 SKIEKI
-114 TRYVTVALGL
+114 TRYVGIGLALVQSVSIILAFGEDAVTNANFLTYATIGICCTAGTAL
-124 LTSIGY
+124 L
-130 YFLMRNTYQVVTGD
+130 
-144 GKTVFGAIVMISCY
+144 
-158 CAGAALIMW
+158 MW
-167 LAEKIN
+167 MGERITDK
-173 ESGIGNGISIIL
+173 GIGNGISFLI
-185 FANIVSS
+185 FASIVSS
-192 IPGMIETSVVA
+192 VLPTIIDIVKQVFVMGTYQWWALPILIVV
-203 NIRTGIT
+203 
-210 NIQNGSTVKGIFGI
+210 
-224 IAVLVGI
+224 VLVLTVGI
-231 VAVLAAV
+231 VMVDRA
-238 AFVVFITE
+238 
-246 SERRL
+246 ERRI
-251 PVQYAKR
+251 PIQYAKR

-403 TALSAFGPTSI
+403 KALSAFGPTSI

>member
-1 MTTLRNAWKIPELRR
+1 MFRTLVNAWKSKDIRTKILYT
-16 KLLFT
+16 LL
-21 LFILVIYRLGAAI
+21 LILLYRLGSYIAIPGVNTASIAA
-34 YIPYINHSALEA
+34 SLENYVA
-46 WKETA
+46 VGGFMNLFT
-51 AGSILEY
+51 G
-58 LNIISGDAFSK
+58 GAFSRYS
-69 ATLFALSISP
+69 LFAMGISP
-79 YITASIVMQLLC
+79 YINASIIMQLLT
-91 VAIKPLEELSKS
+91 VAIPALERLSK
-103 GEEGR
+103 EEDGR
-108 KKINNY
+108 SKIEKI
-114 TRYVTVALGL
+114 TRYVGIGLALVQSVSIILAFGEDAVTNANL
-124 LTSIGY
+124 LTYATIGICCTAGTAL
-130 YFLMRNTYQVVTGD
+130 LMWMGERITD
-144 GKTVFGAIVMISCY
+144 K
-158 CAGAALIMW
+158 
-167 LAEKIN
+167 
-173 ESGIGNGISIIL
+173 GIGNGISFLI
-185 FANIVSS
+185 FASIVSS
-192 IPGMIETSVVA
+192 VLPTIIDIVKQVFVMGTYQWWALPILIVV
-203 NIRTGIT
+203 
-210 NIQNGSTVKGIFGI
+210 
-224 IAVLVGI
+224 VLVLTVGI
-231 VAVLAAV
+231 VMVDRA
-238 AFVVFITE
+238 
-246 SERRL
+246 ERRI
-251 PVQYAKR
+251 PIQYAKR

-403 TALSAFGPTSI
+403 KALSAFGPTSI

>member
-1 MTTLRNAWKIPELRR
+1 MFRTLVNAWKSKDIRTKILYT
-16 KLLFT
+16 LL
-21 LFILVIYRLGAAI
+21 LILLYRLGSFIAI
-34 YIPYINHSALEA
+34 PGVN
-46 WKETA
+46 TA
-51 AGSILEY
+51 
-58 LNIISGDAFSK
+58 IITESLKNYVAVGGFMNLFTGGAFSRYS
-69 ATLFALSISP
+69 LFAMGISP
-79 YITASIVMQLLC
+79 YINASIIIQLLT
-91 VAIKPLEELSKS
+91 VAIPALERLSK
-103 GEEGR
+103 EEDGR
-108 KKINNY
+108 SKIEKI
-114 TRYVTVALGL
+114 TRYVGIGLALVQSVSIILAFGENAVTNANFLTYATIGICCTAGTAL
-124 LTSIGY
+124 L
-130 YFLMRNTYQVVTGD
+130 
-144 GKTVFGAIVMISCY
+144 
-158 CAGAALIMW
+158 MW
-167 LAEKIN
+167 MGERITDK
-173 ESGIGNGISIIL
+173 GIGNGISFLI
-185 FANIVSS
+185 FASIVSS
-192 IPGMIETSVVA
+192 VLPTIRDIVTQVLGGRYLWWALPILIVV
-203 NIRTGIT
+203 
-210 NIQNGSTVKGIFGI
+210 
-224 IAVLVGI
+224 VLVLTVGI
-231 VAVLAAV
+231 VMVDRA
-238 AFVVFITE
+238 
-246 SERRL
+246 ERRI
-251 PVQYAKR
+251 PIQYAKR

-297 VEFVSKD
+297 VEFVSKE

-403 TALSAFGPTSI
+403 KALSAFGPTSV

>member
-1 MTTLRNAWKIPELRR
+1 MFRTLVNAWKSKDIRTKILYT
-16 KLLFT
+16 LL
-21 LFILVIYRLGAAI
+21 LILLYRLGSYIAIPGVNTASIAA
-34 YIPYINHSALEA
+34 SLENYVA
-46 WKETA
+46 VGGFMNLFT
-51 AGSILEY
+51 G
-58 LNIISGDAFSK
+58 GAFSRYS
-69 ATLFALSISP
+69 LFAMGISP
-79 YITASIVMQLLC
+79 YINASIIMQLLT
-91 VAIKPLEELSKS
+91 VAIPALERLSK
-103 GEEGR
+103 EEDGR
-108 KKINNY
+108 SKIEKI
-114 TRYVTVALGL
+114 TRYVGIGLALVQSVSIILAFGEDAVTNANFLTYATIGICCTAGTAL
-124 LTSIGY
+124 L
-130 YFLMRNTYQVVTGD
+130 
-144 GKTVFGAIVMISCY
+144 
-158 CAGAALIMW
+158 MW
-167 LAEKIN
+167 MGERITDK
-173 ESGIGNGISIIL
+173 GIGNGISFLI
-185 FANIVSS
+185 FASIVSS
-192 IPGMIETSVVA
+192 VLPTIIDIVKRVFVMGTYQWWALPILIVV
-203 NIRTGIT
+203 
-210 NIQNGSTVKGIFGI
+210 
-224 IAVLVGI
+224 VLVLTIGI
-231 VAVLAAV
+231 VMVDRA
-238 AFVVFITE
+238 
-246 SERRL
+246 ERRI
-251 PVQYAKR
+251 PIQYAKR